1 MTLSLQAAGNPDSGA
16 FLRDQLRVTG
26 LISIAA
32 AIVIWLLNDQ
42 VAAVAAQMG
51 MSSSMTAAVGGVV
64 LILSVI
70 FSHYLLMSAQQNAI
84 RRFVAL
90 LSGAPLA
97 LGDQIMSKN
106 EADQFVRLMLD
117 DVAAWRDILRL
128 RGLDEHLDDIESVI
142 AARRRF
148 ADRPAVNA
156 AEDAAHAIEKL
167 PTFCAVTSDHLRTV
181 TDGTEAAAFGILERL
196 REIDDLIGRLVQFI
210 RQSDN
215 DSLHMLTVSEEHVS
229 KNQEF
234 IDRLQRY
241 LGERLEAA
249 AEDRRRFAAVTEQAK
264 ALEASIRDVGRIMSQ
279 TNMLALNAAIEA
291 TRAGEFGNGFRV
303 VANEVREL
311 ARRSN
316 EAVQSIYIGV
326 AEMRGVIDRQI
337 DDTAVS
343 DKAESERQLLEK
355 LTDQLMNM
363 GKRYHES
370 ADYQRRLVSELDVI
384 GEGISNSMINAIG
397 EVQFQD
403 VVRQQLAG
411 VIEGLERLSTINS
424 QLVAQM
430 RNPDAH
436 NNGASIGMVVESM
449 IDTYVSEV
457 QHRNHARATEGRIVG
472 VPPEPDLAQIEL
484 F

>member
-1 MTLSLQAAGNPDSGA
+1 MINMENFSENQEAGT
-16 FLRDQLRVTG
+16 FLRGQLRIAT
-26 LISIAA
+26 LISVTAA
-32 AIVIWLLNDQ
+32 FVIWLLNDQ
-42 VAAVAAQMG
+42 VQAGAASLG
-51 MSSSMTAAVGGVV
+51 LSSAMTAAIGGVV

-70 FSHYLLMSAQQNAI
+70 FSHYLLLTAQQNAI
-84 RRFVAL
+84 RRFVDAL
-90 LSGAPLA
+90 SDAPLL
-97 LGDQIMSKN
+97 LGGQIMSRDD
-106 EADQFVRLMLD
+106 ADYFVRTMLD
-117 DVAAWRDILRL
+117 DIEIWREILRL
-128 RGLDEHLDDIESVI
+128 RGGGGGLEDIESVI
-142 AARRRF
+142 VSRRRL
-148 ADRPAVNA
+148 ADSPTASS

-181 TDGTEAAAFGILERL
+181 TEGTEAAAFGILERL
-196 REIDDLIGRLVQFI
+196 REIDGLIDRLVHFI

-215 DSLHMLTVSEEHVS
+215 DSLQMLTASEEHVL

-234 IDRLQRY
+234 IDSLQHY

-249 AEDRRRFAAVTEQAK
+249 AVDRRRFEAVTEQAK
-264 ALEASIRDVGRIMSQ
+264 VLEDSIRDVGRIMAQ

-291 TRAGEFGNGFRV
+291 TRAGEYGNGFRV

-316 EAVQSIYIGV
+316 EAVHSIYSGV

-337 DDTAVS
+337 DDTAVA
-343 DKAESERQLLEK
+343 DKAESERDLLEK
-355 LTDQLMNM
+355 LTVQLLNM
-363 GKRYHES
+363 GKRYHEA
-370 ADYQRRLVSELDVI
+370 ADYQRRLVNELDEI

-411 VIEGLERLSTINS
+411 VIEGLERLSAVNN

-430 RNPDAH
+430 RNPDMRDESAC
-436 NNGASIGMVVESM
+436 IGKVVEGM

-472 VPPEPDLAQIEL
+472 MPPEPDLAQIEL